1 MSGVHHHGVHHCGFR
16 GTGPN
21 RSLQLP
27 LADPLARTLG
37 RSIRGRSSFGFSR
50 VLRRVFPGK
59 APPPLLQVS
68 NRNSETCRIGGILG
82 RWRWERAARLTM
94 AIGCVLIVGELLWG
108 C

>member
-16 GTGPN
+16 GAASN
-21 RSLQLP
+21 RFLQLL
-27 LADPLARTLG
+27 LADPPAHTPG

-59 APPPLLQVS
+59 APSPLLQVS
-68 NRNSETCRIGGILG
+68 DRNLETCRIGGILG
-82 RWRWERAARLTM
+82 RWRWERAARWIM
-94 AIGCVLIVGELLWG
+94 AIECVLIVGELLWG